1 MAIHNKSLLHPESS
15 VKKQLHPREQLRSS
29 RTVSHSCDAFVE
41 WFVVGSVRRYYA
53 LTIARRSG
61 RISGADLD
69 PVPCQGHSA
78 ACLQSSVMNA
88 MLWWGLRSQCF
99 IWDLASNLEQELVLQ
114 PLLSYLPPTPTV
126 VILRLNAFPN
136 SWLLVPGGVTLLVK
150 LLLVLYS
157 IFLFPFGCANACLN
171 RHRGLVP
178 RLLLIRF
185 LVSQFS
191 W

>member
-1 MAIHNKSLLHPESS
+1 MILIIHWSLSMSWCMNWSMVILNKSLLRPESS
-15 VKKQLHPREQLRSS
+15 VKKQLDPREQLRSA

-69 PVPCQGHSA
+69 PVPCQGHPA

-99 IWDLASNLEQELVLQ
+99 IWNLASNFEQELVPQ

-126 VILRLNAFPN
+126 VLLRLDSEFL
-136 SWLLVPGGVTLLVK
+136 SLTLGFWFQVALH
-150 LLLVLYS
+150 
-157 IFLFPFGCANACLN
+157 F
-171 RHRGLVP
+171 
-178 RLLLIRF
+178 
-185 LVSQFS
+185 